1 MQKGIVEGPVAGYEA
16 EANGFAELGMSSESK
31 ALRSLFFGQVWL
43 VIYVFAQIHNYTTH
57 THTYTLPLSSV
68 AWHCKH
74 LICCHCV
81 SPAD

>member
-43 VIYVFAQIHNYTTH
+43 VICTHTQLHNTH
-57 THTYTLPLSSV
+57 THIHITTVISCLAL
-68 AWHCKH
+68 
-74 LICCHCV
+74 
-81 SPAD
+81 